1 MKILKKR
8 QTPLQSKNK
17 LVTAM
22 NLFEK
27 YVDEPVRSIEVYSD
41 NYYLINNKWSVNIS
55 DNSVSR
61 TWPDP
66 E

>member
-1 MKILKKR
+1 MKILKER

-17 LVTAM
+17 LVTMM

-61 TWPDP
+61 SWPDP

>member
-1 MKILKKR
+1 MKILKER

-27 YVDEPVRSIEVYSD
+27 YVDEPVRTIEVYGD

>member
-1 MKILKKR
+1 MKILKER

-22 NLFEK
+22 NLYEK
-27 YVDEPVRSIEVYSD
+27 YVDEPVRSIEVYSG
-41 NYYLINNKWSVNIS
+41 NYYLFNNKWSVNIS

-61 TWPDP
+61 SWPDP

>member
-1 MKILKKR
+1 MKILKER

-17 LVTAM
+17 LVTMM

-27 YVDEPVRSIEVYSD
+27 YVDEPVRSIEVYSR
-41 NYYLINNKWSVNIS
+41 NYYLFNNKWSVNIS

-61 TWPDP
+61 SWPDP

>member
-1 MKILKKR
+1 MKILKER

-22 NLFEK
+22 NLYEK

-61 TWPDP
+61 SWPDP